1 MARYQHPEQTLEN
14 ILTTASTLFLEK
26 GYDQTNIQDI
36 LDALH
41 LSKGGLYHHF
51 SSKEEILEAV
61 MKRHAQQ
68 MHQHLKE
75 MITKTKADNAKGKLK
90 QVLWYLATDASI
102 HRFDNT
108 MRTQVKNPYFVVNGM
123 YNCIRVDAPAIAEL
137 IQEGI
142 DDHSI
147 KTSDP
152 DLCAEV
158 FLMLINY
165 WVNPFLYD
173 LPSSDA
179 YRRLTYLKK
188 LMSSIGLDIIDDD
201 LMEIMKTLY
210 QETQVK

>member
-68 MHQHLKE
+68 MHQHLRE
-75 MITKTKADNAKGKLK
+75 MITKTKADNAKEKLK
-90 QVLWYLATDASI
+90 QVLFYLATDTSI
-102 HRFDNT
+102 HRFDGT
-108 MRTQVKNPYFVVNGM
+108 MRSQAKNPYFVVNGM

-137 IQEGI
+137 IEEGI
-142 DDHSI
+142 HDHSI
-147 KTSDP
+147 ETSDP

-173 LPSSDA
+173 LPPSNA
-179 YRRLTYLKK
+179 YHRLTYLRK
-188 LMSSIGLDIIDDD
+188 LMSSIGLDIIDDN
-201 LMEIMKTLY
+201 LMEIIKTLY